1 MVVRFDNKLLQD
13 TVARRVE
20 PIGVEGDPASQ
31 KGGLTEAEAILKS
44 VSGQMPSGGQADEK
58 EMKRISHEIISEQ
71 EHGQQEPGPELDANV
86 LEKAR
91 QKAASGKESVGMGYK

>member
-20 PIGVEGDPASQ
+20 PIGVEGDPATQ
-31 KGGLTEAEAILKS
+31 KGGLTESEAIIKS
-44 VSGQMPSGGQADEK
+44 ISNQMGGGGQVDEK
-58 EMKRISHEIISEQ
+58 ELERMSHEIINEEGRGS
-71 EHGQQEPGPELDANV
+71 QEPGPELDASV

-91 QKAASGKESVGMGYK
+91 QKAASGKESVGTGSR

>member
-1 MVVRFDNKLLQD
+1 MVVRFDNKALQD

-44 VSGQMPSGGQADEK
+44 VSNQMPGGGQVDEK
-58 EMKRISHEIISEQ
+58 EMGRISNEIIKEQ
-71 EHGQQEPGPELDANV
+71 EKGDQEPGPELDTSV

-91 QKAASGKESVGMGYK
+91 QKAASGKESVGMGK

>member
-31 KGGLTEAEAILKS
+31 KGGLTESEAIVKS
-44 VSGQMPSGGQADEK
+44 VSNQMGGGSQVDEK
-58 EMKRISHEIISEQ
+58 EIRRISHEIIKEQ
-71 EHGQQEPGPELDANV
+71 EKGNEEPGPELDASV

-91 QKAASGKESVGMGYK
+91 QKAASGKESVGMGSR